1 MHHQAWYLPSLVYI
15 SELWAFIKS
24 SLIIGFVYVISFL
37 LGSYRVDCVFIV
49 SLKRTLIRWSMFL
62 YCCKS
67 FKMWYSIIFDHYVH
81 HRKVLWGGSWVWCLL
96 FRALIVLL
104 WVIWIIQK
112 SVECELCSALSSVTN
127 LCSNI
132 PSSHLGREPIQ
143 VGIPSNEWN
152 FNWHFDHLIIFLN
165 YCLNVSLP
173 QIFFSADW
181 LNIRTVPEKQST
193 QFLVFSSVVN

>member
-1 MHHQAWYLPSLVYI
+1 MNLKLGIKVFQHQQVFCASPSLVFTKPC
-15 SELWAFIKS
+15 LHFWTV
-24 SLIIGFVYVISFL
+24 GFHQKFL
-37 LGSYRVDCVFIV
+37 NNRFCVCHQFPARILQGRLCFHCE
-49 SLKRTLIRWSMFL
+49 SKRTLIRCSMFL
-62 YCCKS
+62 YCCKT

-81 HRKVLWGGSWVWCLL
+81 HGKVLWGGSWVWCLL

-173 QIFFSADW
+173 QIFFLLTD
-181 LNIRTVPEKQST
+181 
-193 QFLVFSSVVN
+193 